1 MPRMDLTRLNDREI
15 EHLLKHGSLNELRI
29 FIVENA
35 GSDDFYRLVGD
46 VLEEAFERAFENGK
60 LAAQQE
66 FLERSVVEP
75 AASWGH

>member
-1 MPRMDLTRLNDREI
+1 MDMTRLSDREI
-15 EHLLKHGSLNELRI
+15 EQLMKYGSHNELRL
-29 FIVENA
+29 FIVDNA
-35 GSDDFYRLVGD
+35 GSADFWHLVGD
-46 VLEEAFERAFENGK
+46 VLEAAFERAYESGK